1 MEKDPG
7 PGRYNSKDSRS
18 GLEEYVAA
26 EAVRAVSY
34 DPLSHKD
41 QAQGKK
47 IKKGRKFQAPF
58 FLG

>member
-18 GLEEYVAA
+18 GLEKYVAA

-34 DPLSHKD
+34 DTRHRDQAISHKD
-41 QAQGKK
+41 QAQGK
-47 IKKGRKFQAPF
+47 
-58 FLG
+58 

>member
-18 GLEEYVAA
+18 GLEKYVAA

-41 QAQGKK
+41 
-47 IKKGRKFQAPF
+47 
-58 FLG
+58 